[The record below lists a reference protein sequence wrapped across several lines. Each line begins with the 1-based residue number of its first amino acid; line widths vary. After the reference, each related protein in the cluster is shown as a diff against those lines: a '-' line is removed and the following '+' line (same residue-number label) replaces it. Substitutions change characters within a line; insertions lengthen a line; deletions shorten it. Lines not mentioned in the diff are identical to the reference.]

1 MASTLEVEIGQF
13 SSSGIKS
20 ENQDAVA
27 FLNPQSVSNTKGVVI
42 AVADG
47 ISSSP
52 VSKVAAESA
61 VTSFIHDYYST
72 PESWTVK
79 TSAIRVFKSINSWLK
94 AQSEKIHKHLDKNRG
109 YVCTFSAVIFKDQ
122 SAHCVHVGDSRIY
135 RLNNNGL
142 EQLTKDHR
150 LTVSAE
156 VTYLAKALGIEEQLD
171 PDFHSIQ
178 IRPNEIFLIMTDGVY
193 EFVDEAVLIDQ
204 IQKSDKS
211 LDDIA
216 QSIVD
221 LAISNGSDDNCS
233 IQIAKVLKIG
243 ATDKFELPDN
253 IEETPLP
260 PILEAGMEFDGF
272 NIVRELYK
280 SSRSN
285 VYLAK
290 DISSNIYVVIKTPT
304 PGMASELGYIDRF
317 LMEEWIARRINS
329 QHVVKMWSPSRKK
342 NFIYTVSEYIDG
354 QTLDQWILDYP
365 DPSLDQIRGIVEQVA
380 SGLRAFH
387 RLEMVHQDI
396 KPENIM
402 IDRSGTVKII
412 DFGSTLV
419 LGILE
424 KDHRYQPALL
434 GTALYSAPEYFL
446 GQYGGS
452 SSDQYSLG
460 VLTYFMLSRKFPY
473 STNVP
478 KATTKNAQRR
488 LIYTS
493 VLDDD
498 KSIPQWIDGAIRRA
512 TQVEPHKRYE
522 DISEFIYDLKVPN
535 PKYLT
540 KETLPLMERNP
551 TRFWQAI
558 CFIQTIILIIQLAT
572 K

>member
-1 MASTLEVEIGQF
+1 MTSTLEVVIGQY

-20 ENQDAVA
+20 ENQDAIA

-61 VTSFIHDYYST
+61 VTSFINDYYCT

-109 YVCTFSAVIFKDQ
+109 HVCTFSAVIFKGQ
-122 SAHCVHVGDSRIY
+122 YAHCLHVGDSRIY
-135 RLNNNGL
+135 RLNFNGL

-150 LTVSAE
+150 ITVSSE
-156 VTYLAKALGIEEQLD
+156 VSYLAKALGVEEQLE
-171 PDFHSIQ
+171 PDFHCFQ
-178 IRPNEIFLIMTDGVY
+178 IHPNDIFLTMTDGVY
-193 EFVDEAVLIDQ
+193 EFINDGVLIDQ
-204 IQKSDKS
+204 INKSGKS
-211 LDDIA
+211 LNEIA

-221 LAISNGSDDNCS
+221 LAICNGSDDNCS

-243 ATDKFELPDN
+243 ASDKFELPDN
-253 IEETPLP
+253 LEETPLP
-260 PILEAGMEFDGF
+260 PLLEAGMEFDGF

-290 DISSNIYVVIKTPT
+290 DISSNVYVVIKTPT
-304 PGMASELGYIDRF
+304 IGMASEPGYIDRF

-329 QHVVKMWSPSRKK
+329 QHVVKMWNPSRKR
-342 NFIYTVSEYIDG
+342 NFIYTVSEFIDG
-354 QTLDQWILDYP
+354 QTLNQWTLDYP
-365 DPSLDQIRGIVEQVA
+365 NPKLDQVRSIIEQVA

-387 RLEMVHQDI
+387 RLEMIHQDI

-424 KDHRYQPALL
+424 KDHQYQPALL

-446 GQYGGS
+446 GQYGS
-452 SSDQYSLG
+452 FSSDQYSLG
-460 VLTYFMLSRKFPY
+460 VLTYFMLSGKFPY

-488 LIYTS
+488 LIYSS

-498 KSIPQWIDGAIRRA
+498 KSVPQWIDGAIKKA
-512 TQVEPHKRYE
+512 TQVEPHKRYD

-535 PKYLT
+535 PKYLS

-558 CFIQTIILIIQLAT
+558 CFIQTMILILQYAT